1 MCDTWGEMENE
12 RERSD
17 EEFVHDEEEAAGSE
31 AGRIGGTGGAD
42 EVTDEAK
49 RPLAESGEGQA
60 EGFELAEHD
69 LIENA
74 GDMGGPDPSDEA
86 FTPEEERSGAE
97 YGESD
102 HVESSETTDDDEGS
116 GD

>member
-1 MCDTWGEMENE
+1 MENE

-17 EEFVHDEEEAAGSE
+17 EELVDEEEEAAGSE
-31 AGRIGGTGGAD
+31 AGRIGAAGGAD
-42 EVTDEAK
+42 EVTDEAE
-49 RPLAESGEGQA
+49 RPLAEAGEGEA

-74 GDMGGPDPSDEA
+74 GDMGGPDPSDQA
-86 FTPEEERSGAE
+86 YPTEEERSGAE

-102 HVESSETTDDDEGS
+102 HVESSETNDDADGS
-116 GD
+116 DD

>member
-1 MCDTWGEMENE
+1 MENE

-17 EEFVHDEEEAAGSE
+17 EELLHDEEEAAGSE

-86 FTPEEERSGAE
+86 FTPEQERSGAE
-97 YGESD
+97 YGDAD
-102 HVESSETTDDDEGS
+102 HVESSETDDDAAGS
-116 GD
+116 DE